1 MDFIFSFIFIAVL
14 ALAIFNFARGV
25 KQWSDNNKAPLLT
38 VPAKVTA
45 KRQSTTQH
53 NQPNGGD
60 PSGAQGF
67 TVITSTTYYA
77 TFEFESGDRLE
88 LSLSGS
94 EYGRLAE
101 GDEGKLS
108 FKGTRFISFE

>member
-1 MDFIFSFIFIAVL
+1 MNFIFTIVFIAVF
-14 ALAIFNFARGV
+14 ALAIFNFAKGI
-25 KQWSDNNKAPLLT
+25 KQWSSNNKAPLLT

-45 KRQSTTQH
+45 KRQNTTQQH
-53 NQPNGGD
+53 QPNAGD

-94 EYGRLAE
+94 EYGRLVE